1 MSCKICNSTDAT
13 KFKFGSIGLVKCN
26 NCDITFLEHFPD
38 NKILE
43 TLYKDNYSISTNNS
57 DAELRRSVQQ
67 IENYHIFN
75 IINKFNPNGNKL
87 IDIGCDKGFFIDEAR
102 RNNFEVFGV
111 ELNKNSQ
118 SYCYNIGLDVRQNI
132 EDFDLVFDLIT
143 MNHSLEHFT
152 NPNEYLIKLK
162 DYLVENGLLVI
173 RVPAFDSVWSKI
185 IKNKWIWFQADNH
198 YFHYSINSM
207 KYLLEKNKFEV
218 MDIYHS
224 NPSKLTHY
232 LKYLISRIEFSKS
245 GLIPFDLKI
254 ILTQALKN
262 ITATEIFA
270 IAKNIK

>member
-1 MSCKICNSTDAT
+1 MTCKICNSADTT
-13 KFKFGSIGLVKCN
+13 KFKFGGVGLIKCN
-26 NCDITFLEHFPD
+26 NCDITFLENFPD
-38 NKILE
+38 SKILE
-43 TLYKDNYSISTNNS
+43 TLYTDNYTISTMNS
-57 DAELRRSVQQ
+57 DAELRRTVQQ

-118 SYCYNIGLDVRQNI
+118 YYCHNIGLDVRQNI

-185 IKNKWIWFQADNH
+185 MKNKWIWFQADNH
-198 YFHYSINSM
+198 YFHYSINSL
-207 KYLLEKNKFEV
+207 KHLLEKNKFEV
-218 MDIYHS
+218 IDINHR
-224 NPSKLTHY
+224 NPSKISHY

-245 GLIPFDLKI
+245 GLIPFDYKI
-254 ILTQALKN
+254 ILTQILKN
-262 ITATEIFA
+262 ITATEIFV